1 MYHYVALAGLKFTL
15 WPAAIAFTILLPPTL
30 CRHALLGTTITV
42 INFTEFKK
50 GI

>member
-1 MYHYVALAGLKFTL
+1 MYHYVAQAGLKFTL
-15 WPAAIAFTILLPPTL
+15 WSAALAFTILLPPTL
-30 CRHALLGTTITV
+30 CRHAWLGTITV